1 MNIALDQQ
9 NCDCYQ
15 DSLTSIYNRQALLK
29 YIGTGQH
36 FTLFILDI
44 DNFESVNNTYG
55 YLIADEVLRSV
66 AEYLKKVVPQESEL
80 FRIES
85 DRFGILIGRTLLS
98 IEMQE
103 LAQMLISFF

>member
-1 MNIALDQQ
+1 M
-9 NCDCYQ
+9 
-15 DSLTSIYNRQALLK
+15 
-29 YIGTGQH
+29 
-36 FTLFILDI
+36 
-44 DNFESVNNTYG
+44 
-55 YLIADEVLRSV
+55 

>member
-36 FTLFILDI
+36 FRLFILDI
-44 DNFESVNNTYG
+44 DNFESVNNLT
-55 YLIADEVLRSV
+55 V
-66 AEYLKKVVPQESEL
+66 
-80 FRIES
+80 
-85 DRFGILIGRTLLS
+85 T
-98 IEMQE
+98 
-103 LAQMLISFF
+103 